1 MRLCDMTHYST
12 VRGALAR
19 DFFGSA
25 VTPTLLLTPSS
36 NLGECLLKIR
46 NEVVNVLDTDGEAHR
61 TLADA

>member
-25 VTPTLLLTPSS
+25 VTPALLLTTSS
-36 NLGECLLKIR
+36 HCGECLLKIR
-46 NEVVNVLDTDGEAHR
+46 NEVVDVLDTDG
-61 TLADA
+61 